1 LPPLVGEAF
10 ENSERRYGYKRVH
23 LELRGMGISVSDK
36 RVMRPM
42 TRHGMATYFVEPY
55 QPYRRG
61 GNDNRN
67 GVICRHLPERS
78 RIEPSM
84 ANDVQAIMDGINNR
98 PMRMLGHRAPTKAFT
113 DELLELTN
121 EQGRC
126 TSE

>member
-1 LPPLVGEAF
+1 MTRIVPDKTSDVSVEARIAMFRAPPAGA
-10 ENSERRYGYKRVH
+10 R
-23 LELRGMGISVSDK
+23 
-36 RVMRPM
+36 M
-42 TRHGMATYFVEPY
+42 TRHSYVFRRTV

-61 GNDNRN
+61 GNENRN
-67 GVICRHLPERS
+67 GVIRRHLPERF

-98 PMRMLGHRAPTKAFT
+98 PMRVLGHRAPAKAFT
-113 DELLELTN
+113 DELIELTN